1 MNDMRPTTALLFP
14 GQGSHSEGMHEAFA
28 DHPLLV
34 RGIELLGFDP
44 FAGLAEGTR
53 TQQPA
58 LFLCSMAQWA
68 ARDADAADPLAA
80 AGHSLGE
87 YAALTAAGAI
97 DFDDGV
103 RLVGARAQ
111 AMADAAALQP
121 GGMVALLGGERDD
134 VQELAA
140 QLGLSLAND
149 NAPGQIVL
157 SGRMDAVDAAV
168 ERAADI
174 DCRARKLGVAGAF
187 HSPLMAPAAD
197 RLAAALADTP
207 IREPAFPVL
216 SNGSTRPFEDIR
228 RELAENLLKP
238 VRWREILLELQA
250 RGATEF
256 VECGPGTVLSG
267 LVKRT
272 LRAPAPDGRTTRR

>member
-1 MNDMRPTTALLFP
+1 MQTMSTTTALLFP
-14 GQGSHSEGMHEAFA
+14 GQGSHSEGMHEPFA
-28 DHPLLV
+28 DHPLLA
-34 RGIELLGFDP
+34 RGIEVLGFDP
-44 FAGLAEGTR
+44 FSDLAEGTR

-58 LFLCSMAQWA
+58 LFLVSMAQWVS
-68 ARDADAADPLAA
+68 RDHHEVQPFAA

-121 GGMVALLGGERDD
+121 GGMVALLGGDRDD
-134 VQELAA
+134 VHELAA

-157 SGRMDAVDAAV
+157 SGRMEGVDAAV
-168 ERAADI
+168 DRAGEI
-174 DCRARKLGVAGAF
+174 GCRARKLDVAGAF

-197 RLAAALADTP
+197 ALARALERTP
-207 IREPAFPVL
+207 IREPEFTVL

-228 RELAENLLKP
+228 TELAENLLKP
-238 VRWREILLELQA
+238 VRWREILVELQA
-250 RGATEF
+250 RGATDF
-256 VECGPGTVLSG
+256 VECGPGSVLKG

-272 LRAPAPDGRTTRR
+272 LRAAA

>member
-1 MNDMRPTTALLFP
+1 MREMPPTSALLFP
-14 GQGSHSEGMHEAFA
+14 GQGSHSEGMHEPFA
-28 DHPLLV
+28 DHPLLR
-34 RGIELLGFDP
+34 RGIELLGFHP
-44 FAGLAEGTR
+44 FDSLAEGTR
-53 TQQPA
+53 SQQPA

-68 ARDADAADPLAA
+68 SRDVDAPDPLAA

-134 VQELAA
+134 IHELSM
-140 QLGLSLAND
+140 QLELSLAND

-157 SGRMDAVDAAV
+157 SGQMAAVDEAV
-168 ERAADI
+168 RRAGDI
-174 DCRARKLGVAGAF
+174 GCRARKLDVAGAF
-187 HSPLMAPAAD
+187 HSPLMSPAAD
-197 RLAAALADTP
+197 ALAEALASTP
-207 IREPAFPVL
+207 IHEPAFPVL
-216 SNGSTRPFEDIR
+216 SNGSARPFEDVR
-228 RELAENLLKP
+228 AELAENLLKP

-250 RGATEF
+250 RGATDYI
-256 VECGPGTVLSG
+256 ECGPGSVLKG

-272 LRAPAPDGRTTRR
+272 LRTAA

>member
-1 MNDMRPTTALLFP
+1 MNTMSTTTALLFP
-14 GQGSHSEGMHEAFA
+14 GQGSHSEGMHEPFA
-28 DHPLLV
+28 DHPLLA
-34 RGIELLGFDP
+34 RGIEVLGFDP
-44 FAGLAEGTR
+44 FSNLAEGTR

-68 ARDADAADPLAA
+68 SRDHHEVEPFAA

-97 DFDDGV
+97 DFEDGV
-103 RLVGARAQ
+103 RLVRARAE
-111 AMADAAALQP
+111 AMADAAARQP
-121 GGMVALLGGERDD
+121 GGMVAMLGGDRDLVYD
-134 VQELAA
+134 LALE
-140 QLGLSLAND
+140 LGLSLAND

-157 SGRMDAVDAAV
+157 SGPMEGIDAAV
-168 ERAADI
+168 ESAAAI
-174 DCRARKLGVAGAF
+174 GCRAKKLAVAGAF

-197 RLAAALADTP
+197 ALRAALDATP
-207 IREPAFPVL
+207 IREPAFDVL

-228 RELAENLLKP
+228 TELAENLLKP

-250 RGATEF
+250 QGATDY
-256 VECGPGTVLSG
+256 VECGPGSVLRG

-272 LRAPAPDGRTTRR
+272 LRAAA

>member
-1 MNDMRPTTALLFP
+1 
-14 GQGSHSEGMHEAFA
+14 MHEPFA
-28 DHPLLV
+28 EHPLLR

-44 FAGLAEGTR
+44 FASLAEGTR
-53 TQQPA
+53 SQQPA

-68 ARDADAADPLAA
+68 SRETDALDPLAA

-103 RLVGARAQ
+103 RLVGARAA

-121 GGMVALLGGERDD
+121 GGMVAMLGGERDD
-134 VQELAA
+134 VQELAE

-157 SGRMDAVDAAV
+157 SGAMEAVDEAV
-168 ERAADI
+168 QRAFEI
-174 DCRARKLGVAGAF
+174 GCRARKLDVAGAF

-197 RLAAALADTP
+197 ALSAALARTP
-207 IREPAFPVL
+207 VREPAFPVL
-216 SNGSTRPFEDIR
+216 SNGSTRPFEDVR
-228 RELAENLLKP
+228 SELTENLLKP

-256 VECGPGTVLSG
+256 VECGPGSVLKG

-272 LRAPAPDGRTTRR
+272 LKAVA

>member
-1 MNDMRPTTALLFP
+1 MDTMPTTSALLFP
-14 GQGSHSEGMHEAFA
+14 GQGSHSEGMHEPFE
-28 DHPLLV
+28 DHPLLK

-44 FAGLAEGTR
+44 FGSLAEGTR

-68 ARDADAADPLAA
+68 SREDHETDPLAA

-97 DFDDGV
+97 DFEDGV
-103 RLVGARAQ
+103 RLVRARAQ
-111 AMADAAALQP
+111 AMADAAARQP
-121 GGMVALLGGERDD
+121 GGMVAMLGGDRDD
-134 VQELAA
+134 VYELAA
-140 QLGLSLAND
+140 DLELSLAND

-157 SGRMDAVDAAV
+157 SGRMRGIDAAV
-168 ERAADI
+168 RRSADI
-174 DCRARKLGVAGAF
+174 GCRARKLDVAGAF

-197 RLAAALADTP
+197 ALREALEATP
-207 IREPAFPVL
+207 IQEPVFPVL

-228 RELAENLLKP
+228 AELAENLLKP

-250 RGATEF
+250 MGATDYT
-256 VECGPGTVLSG
+256 ECGPGSVLRG

-272 LRAPAPDGRTTRR
+272 LRAAA

>member
-1 MNDMRPTTALLFP
+1 MDNMPMTSALLFP
-14 GQGSHSEGMHEAFA
+14 GQGSHSEGMHAPFE
-28 DHPLLV
+28 DHPLLE
-34 RGIELLGFDP
+34 RGIELLGFNP
-44 FAGLAEGTR
+44 FSCLSEGTR

-68 ARDADAADPLAA
+68 SRDHDETDPLAA

-97 DFDDGV
+97 DFEDGV
-103 RLVGARAQ
+103 RLVRARAQ

-134 VQELAA
+134 VYELAA
-140 QLGLSLAND
+140 DLGLSLAND

-157 SGRMDAVDAAV
+157 SGRMRGIDAAV
-168 ERAADI
+168 RRAGEI
-174 DCRARKLGVAGAF
+174 GCRARKLDVAGAF
-187 HSPLMAPAAD
+187 HSPLMAPAAEAL
-197 RLAAALADTP
+197 RAALDATP
-207 IREPAFPVL
+207 IQEPVFPVL

-228 RELAENLLKP
+228 TELAENLLKP

-250 RGATEF
+250 MGAADYI
-256 VECGPGTVLSG
+256 ECGPGSVLRG

-272 LRAPAPDGRTTRR
+272 LRAAA

>member
-1 MNDMRPTTALLFP
+1 MNTMPTTTALLFP
-14 GQGSHSEGMHEAFA
+14 GQGSHSEGMHEPFA
-28 DHPLLV
+28 DHPLLA
-34 RGIELLGFDP
+34 RGIEVLGFNP
-44 FAGLAEGTR
+44 FNDLAEGTR

-68 ARDADAADPLAA
+68 SRDHHEVQPFAA

-97 DFDDGV
+97 DFEDGV
-103 RLVGARAQ
+103 RLVRARAE
-111 AMADAAALQP
+111 AMADAAARQP
-121 GGMVALLGGERDD
+121 GGMVAMLGGDRDLVYD
-134 VQELAA
+134 LALE
-140 QLGLSLAND
+140 LGLSLAND

-157 SGRMDAVDAAV
+157 SGSLDAVDAAV
-168 ERAADI
+168 QRADTI
-174 DCRARKLGVAGAF
+174 GCRARKLAVAGAF

-197 RLAAALADTP
+197 ALRAALDATP

-228 RELAENLLKP
+228 TELAENLLKP
-238 VRWREILLELQA
+238 VRWREILIELDAQ
-250 RGATEF
+250 GATNY
-256 VECGPGTVLSG
+256 VECGPGSVLRG

-272 LRAPAPDGRTTRR
+272 LRAAA

>member
-1 MNDMRPTTALLFP
+1 MDGMAPNTALLFP
-14 GQGSHSEGMHEAFA
+14 GQGSHSDGMHESFA
-28 DHPLLV
+28 EHPLLR

-44 FAGLAEGTR
+44 FHSLAEGTR
-53 TQQPA
+53 SQQPA

-68 ARDADAADPLAA
+68 SREPGEDDPLAA

-103 RLVGARAQ
+103 RLVGARAH

-134 VQELAA
+134 VLELAA
-140 QLGLSLAND
+140 QLRLSLAND

-157 SGRMDAVDAAV
+157 SGPMAAVDAALQ
-168 ERAADI
+168 RAGDI
-174 DCRARKLGVAGAF
+174 GCRARKLGVAGAF

-197 RLAAALADTP
+197 RLAAALAGTP
-207 IREPAFPVL
+207 MREPAFPVL

-228 RELAENLLKP
+228 GELAENLLKP

-250 RGATEF
+250 RGATDF
-256 VECGPGTVLSG
+256 VECGPGSVLKG

-272 LRAPAPDGRTTRR
+272 LRAAA

>member
-1 MNDMRPTTALLFP
+1 MNTMPTSSALLFP
-14 GQGSHSEGMHEAFA
+14 GQGSHSEGMQAPFE
-28 DHPLLV
+28 DHPLLK

-44 FAGLAEGTR
+44 FSSLAEGTR

-68 ARDADAADPLAA
+68 SREDHETDPLAA

-97 DFDDGV
+97 DFEDAV
-103 RLVGARAQ
+103 RLVDARAR
-111 AMADAAALQP
+111 AMADAAERED
-121 GGMVALLGGERDD
+121 GGMVAMLKGERDD
-134 VQELAA
+134 VLELAA
-140 QLGLSLAND
+140 ELGLSLAND

-157 SGRMDAVDAAV
+157 SGRSDAIAEAV
-168 ERAADI
+168 ERAGDI
-174 DCRARKLGVAGAF
+174 GCRALQLDVGGAF

-197 RLAAALADTP
+197 ALKEALDATA

-216 SNGSTRPFEDIR
+216 SNGSARPFVDIR
-228 RELAENLLKP
+228 AELAENLLKP
-238 VRWREILLELQA
+238 VRWRETLLELQSM
-250 RGATEF
+250 GATDF
-256 VECGPGTVLSG
+256 VECGPGSVLRG

-272 LRAPAPDGRTTRR
+272 LRATA

>member
-1 MNDMRPTTALLFP
+1 MDTMPTSSALLFP
-14 GQGSHSEGMHEAFA
+14 GQGSHSEGMHEPFA
-28 DHPLLV
+28 DHPLLK

-44 FAGLAEGTR
+44 FSSLSEGTR

-68 ARDADAADPLAA
+68 SREDHETDPLAA

-121 GGMVALLGGERDD
+121 GGMVAMLGGERDD
-134 VQELAA
+134 VHELAE

-157 SGRMDAVDAAV
+157 SGDMDAVDAAV
-168 ERAADI
+168 QRAADI
-174 DCRARKLGVAGAF
+174 GCRARKLDVAGAF

-197 RLAAALADTP
+197 RLSEALAQTP
-207 IREPAFPVL
+207 VREPAFPVL
-216 SNGSTRPFEDIR
+216 SNGSTRPFEDVR
-228 RELAENLLKP
+228 GELAENLLKP

-256 VECGPGTVLSG
+256 VECGPGSVLKG

-272 LRAPAPDGRTTRR
+272 LKAVA

>member
-1 MNDMRPTTALLFP
+1 MTSPQATTALLFP
-14 GQGSHSEGMHEAFA
+14 GQGSHAVGMDEPHR
-28 DHPLLV
+28 DHPLLR

-44 FAGLAEGTR
+44 FERLADGTR
-53 TQQPA
+53 SHQPA
-58 LFLCSMAQWA
+58 LFLCSMCQWA
-68 ARDADAADPLAA
+68 SGDRSTPLAA

-97 DFDDGV
+97 DFEDAV

-111 AMADAAALQP
+111 AMAEAAARQP

-140 QLGLSLAND
+140 ELGLSLAND

-157 SGRMDAVDAAV
+157 SGPMAAVDAAV
-168 ERAADI
+168 EQAAEI
-174 DCRARKLGVAGAF
+174 GCRARKLGVAGAF

-197 RLAAALADTP
+197 RLAAALASTP
-207 IREPAFPVL
+207 VREPAFPVL
-216 SNGSTRPFEDIR
+216 SNGSTRPFEDVR
-228 RELAENLLKP
+228 AELAENLLKP

-250 RGATEF
+250 RGATDF
-256 VECGPGTVLSG
+256 VECGPGSVLKG

-272 LRAPAPDGRTTRR
+272 LKAAA

>member
-1 MNDMRPTTALLFP
+1 MDTMPTSSALLFP
-14 GQGSHSEGMHEAFA
+14 GQGSHSEGMHAPFE
-28 DHPLLV
+28 DHPLLK

-44 FAGLAEGTR
+44 FSSLSEGTR

-68 ARDADAADPLAA
+68 SREDHETDPLAA

-97 DFDDGV
+97 DFEDGV
-103 RLVGARAQ
+103 RLVRARAQ
-111 AMADAAALQP
+111 AMADAAARQP
-121 GGMVALLGGERDD
+121 GGMVAMLGGERDD
-134 VQELAA
+134 VYELAA
-140 QLGLSLAND
+140 DLELSLAND

-157 SGRMDAVDAAV
+157 SGHMRAVDAAV
-168 ERAADI
+168 RRSADI
-174 DCRARKLGVAGAF
+174 GCRARKLDVAGAF

-197 RLAAALADTP
+197 ALRAALDATP
-207 IREPAFPVL
+207 IQEPVFPVL

-228 RELAENLLKP
+228 TELAENLLKP

-250 RGATEF
+250 MGATDYT
-256 VECGPGTVLSG
+256 ECGPGSVLRG

-272 LRAPAPDGRTTRR
+272 LRAAA

>member
-1 MNDMRPTTALLFP
+1 MNGMPPTTALLFP
-14 GQGSHSEGMHEAFA
+14 GQGSHSEGMHEPFA
-28 DHPLLV
+28 DHPLLQ

-44 FAGLAEGTR
+44 FDSLAEGTR

-58 LFLCSMAQWA
+58 LYLCSMAQWA
-68 ARDADAADPLAA
+68 SRNADEPDPLAA
-80 AGHSLGE
+80 GGHSLGE

-111 AMADAAALQP
+111 AMADAAALEP

-134 VQELAA
+134 IYELAIE
-140 QLGLSLAND
+140 LGLALAND

-157 SGRMDAVDAAV
+157 SGGIDGIDIAA
-168 ERAADI
+168 ERAGEI
-174 DCRARKLGVAGAF
+174 GCRARKLDVAGAF
-187 HSPLMAPAAD
+187 HSPLMAPAAAKLQ
-197 RLAAALADTP
+197 RALADTP
-207 IREPAFPVL
+207 VREPAFPVL
-216 SNGSTRPFEDIR
+216 SNGSTRPFEDVR

-250 RGATEF
+250 RGATDY
-256 VECGPGTVLSG
+256 VECGPGSVLRG

-272 LRAPAPDGRTTRR
+272 LRAAA

>member
-1 MNDMRPTTALLFP
+1 MNGMSSTSALLFP
-14 GQGSHSEGMHEAFA
+14 GQGSHTEGMHEPFA
-28 DHPLLV
+28 DHPLLR
-34 RGIELLGFDP
+34 RGVELLGFDP
-44 FAGLAEGTR
+44 FDSLAEGTR
-53 TQQPA
+53 SQQPA

-68 ARDADAADPLAA
+68 SREPRAADPLAA

-97 DFDDGV
+97 AFDDGV

-134 VQELAA
+134 VYALALE
-140 QLGLSLAND
+140 LGLSPAND

-157 SGRMDAVDAAV
+157 SGHMDAVDAAV
-168 ERAADI
+168 QRAGDI
-174 DCRARKLGVAGAF
+174 GCHARKLDVAGAF

-197 RLAAALADTP
+197 RLAVALEQTP

-216 SNGSTRPFEDIR
+216 SNGSTLPFEDVR
-228 RELAENLLKP
+228 AELAENLLKP

-250 RGATEF
+250 RGATDF
-256 VECGPGTVLSG
+256 VECGPGAVLKG

-272 LRAPAPDGRTTRR
+272 LRAAA

>member
-1 MNDMRPTTALLFP
+1 MNTMSTTTALLFP
-14 GQGSHSEGMHEAFA
+14 GQGSHSEGMHEPFA
-28 DHPLLV
+28 DHPLLA
-34 RGIELLGFDP
+34 RGIEVLGFDP
-44 FAGLAEGTR
+44 FSNLAEGTR

-58 LFLCSMAQWA
+58 LFLCSMAQWVS
-68 ARDADAADPLAA
+68 RDHHEVEPFAA

-97 DFDDGV
+97 DFEDGV
-103 RLVGARAQ
+103 RLVRARAE
-111 AMADAAALQP
+111 AMAHAAAMQP
-121 GGMVALLGGERDD
+121 GGMVAMLGGDRDTIYD
-134 VQELAA
+134 LALE
-140 QLGLSLAND
+140 LGLSLAND

-157 SGRMDAVDAAV
+157 SGAIDAVDAAV
-168 ERAADI
+168 EAASAI
-174 DCRARKLGVAGAF
+174 GCRAKKLAVAGAF

-197 RLAAALADTP
+197 ALRQALEETP

-228 RELAENLLKP
+228 TELAENLLKP

-250 RGATEF
+250 QGATDY
-256 VECGPGTVLSG
+256 VECGPGSVLRG

-272 LRAPAPDGRTTRR
+272 LRAAA

>member
-1 MNDMRPTTALLFP
+1 MSSTTALLFP
-14 GQGSHSEGMHEAFA
+14 GQGSHSEGMHEPFA
-28 DHPLLV
+28 EHPLLR

-44 FAGLAEGTR
+44 FYSLADGTR
-53 TQQPA
+53 SHQPA

-68 ARDADAADPLAA
+68 AREPDAPDPLAA
-80 AGHSLGE
+80 SGHSLGE

-134 VQELAA
+134 VYALAA
-140 QLGLSLAND
+140 DLGLSLAND

-157 SGRMDAVDAAV
+157 SGRMQAVEAAV
-168 ERAADI
+168 ERAGDI
-174 DCRARKLGVAGAF
+174 GCRARKLDVAGAF
-187 HSPLMAPAAD
+187 HSPLMAPAAEK
-197 RLAAALADTP
+197 LAEALDATP
-207 IREPAFPVL
+207 FRPTAFPVL
-216 SNGSTRPFEDIR
+216 SNGSTREFVDIR
-228 RELAENLLKP
+228 AELAANLLKP
-238 VRWREILLELQA
+238 VRWRETLLELQA
-250 RGATEF
+250 LGATDF
-256 VECGPGTVLSG
+256 VECGPGSVLRG

-272 LRAPAPDGRTTRR
+272 LRAAA

>member
-1 MNDMRPTTALLFP
+1 MNGTPSNTAVLFP

-28 DHPLLV
+28 DHPLLR

-44 FAGLAEGTR
+44 FCSLDEGTR

-68 ARDADAADPLAA
+68 SRDDRDVDPLAA

-121 GGMVALLGGERDD
+121 GGMVAMLGGERDD
-134 VQELAA
+134 VQELAGV
-140 QLGLSLAND
+140 LGLSLAND

-157 SGRMDAVDAAV
+157 SGPMRGVDEAVR
-168 ERAADI
+168 RAEEI
-174 DCRARKLGVAGAF
+174 GCRARKLAVAGAF
-187 HSPLMAPAAD
+187 HSPLMAPAAE
-197 RLAAALADTP
+197 ALRRALDDTP
-207 IREPAFPVL
+207 VREPAFPVL

-228 RELAENLLKP
+228 SELAENLLKP
-238 VRWREILLELQA
+238 VRWREILLALQA
-250 RGATEF
+250 LGAAEF
-256 VECGPGTVLSG
+256 VECGPGSVLRG

-272 LRAPAPDGRTTRR
+272 LRATPR

>member
-1 MNDMRPTTALLFP
+1 MPLTTALLFP
-14 GQGSHSEGMHEAFA
+14 GQGSHSEGMHEPFA
-28 DHPLLV
+28 DHPLLR

-44 FAGLAEGTR
+44 FDSLAEGTR
-53 TQQPA
+53 SQQPA
-58 LFLCSMAQWA
+58 LYLCSMAQWA
-68 ARDADAADPLAA
+68 SRDESDADPLAA

-103 RLVGARAQ
+103 RLVGARGQ
-111 AMADAAALQP
+111 TMADAAALTP
-121 GGMVALLGGERDD
+121 GGMVAILGGERDD
-134 VQELAA
+134 VDELAST
-140 QLGLSLAND
+140 LELSLAND

-157 SGRMDAVDAAV
+157 SGRMRGIDAAV
-168 ERAADI
+168 RRAGDI
-174 DCRARKLGVAGAF
+174 GCRARKLDVAGAF

-197 RLAAALADTP
+197 ALREALERTP
-207 IREPAFPVL
+207 IQEPVFPVL

-228 RELAENLLKP
+228 AELAENLLRP

-250 RGATEF
+250 MGATDYT
-256 VECGPGTVLSG
+256 ECGPGSVLRG

-272 LRAPAPDGRTTRR
+272 LRAAA

>member
-1 MNDMRPTTALLFP
+1 MSPTSALLFP
-14 GQGSHSEGMHEAFA
+14 GQGSHSDGMHEPFA
-28 DHPLLV
+28 GHPLLR

-44 FAGLAEGTR
+44 FESLAEGTR
-53 TQQPA
+53 SQQPA

-68 ARDADAADPLAA
+68 SRPPDAPDPLAA

-103 RLVGARAQ
+103 RLVGARAA
-111 AMADAAALQP
+111 AMADAAARAP
-121 GGMVALLGGERDD
+121 GGMVALLGGERED
-134 VQELAA
+134 VHGLARD
-140 QLGLSLAND
+140 LELSLAND

-157 SGRMDAVDAAV
+157 SGHMDGIDAAV
-168 ERAADI
+168 ERAAEI
-174 DCRARKLGVAGAF
+174 GCRARKLDVAGAF

-197 RLAAALADTP
+197 RLAAALERTP
-207 IREPAFPVL
+207 IRDPAFAVL
-216 SNGSTRPFEDIR
+216 SNGSTRPFEDVR
-228 RELAENLLKP
+228 AELAENLLKP

-250 RGATEF
+250 RGATDYI
-256 VECGPGTVLSG
+256 ECGPGAVLKG

-272 LRAPAPDGRTTRR
+272 LRAAA

>member
-1 MNDMRPTTALLFP
+1 MTGMPPTSALLFP
-14 GQGSHSEGMHEAFA
+14 GQGSHSDGMHEPFA
-28 DHPLLV
+28 EHPLLR

-44 FAGLAEGTR
+44 FDSLAEGTR
-53 TQQPA
+53 SQQPA

-68 ARDADAADPLAA
+68 SRETDALDPLAA

-103 RLVGARAQ
+103 RLVGARAA

-121 GGMVALLGGERDD
+121 GGMVAMLGGERDD
-134 VQELAA
+134 VEVLAEL
-140 QLGLSLAND
+140 LGLSLAND

-157 SGRMDAVDAAV
+157 SGAMEAVDEAAQ
-168 ERAADI
+168 RAPDI
-174 DCRARKLGVAGAF
+174 GCRVRKLDVAGAF

-197 RLAAALADTP
+197 ALSDALARTP
-207 IREPAFPVL
+207 VREPAFPVL
-216 SNGSTRPFEDIR
+216 SNGSTRPFEDVR
-228 RELAENLLKP
+228 SELAENLLKP

-256 VECGPGTVLSG
+256 VECGPGSVLKG

-272 LRAPAPDGRTTRR
+272 LKAVA

>member
-1 MNDMRPTTALLFP
+1 MDTMPTSSALLFP
-14 GQGSHSEGMHEAFA
+14 GQGSHSEGMHEPFA
-28 DHPLLV
+28 DHPLLK

-44 FAGLAEGTR
+44 FSSLSEGTR

-68 ARDADAADPLAA
+68 SREDHRTDPLAA

-97 DFDDGV
+97 DFEDGV
-103 RLVGARAQ
+103 RLVRARAQ
-111 AMADAAALQP
+111 AMADAAAREP
-121 GGMVALLGGERDD
+121 GGMVAMLGGERDD
-134 VQELAA
+134 VYELAA
-140 QLGLSLAND
+140 DLGLSLAND

-157 SGRMDAVDAAV
+157 SGPMRGIDAAV
-168 ERAADI
+168 RRSADVG
-174 DCRARKLGVAGAF
+174 CRARKLDVAGAF

-197 RLAAALADTP
+197 ALREALDATP
-207 IREPAFPVL
+207 IQEPVFTVL

-228 RELAENLLKP
+228 AELAENLLKP

-250 RGATEF
+250 MGATDYT
-256 VECGPGTVLSG
+256 ECGPGSVLRG

-272 LRAPAPDGRTTRR
+272 LRAAA